1 MALIM
6 SQDIQR
12 RIQIEKIKKI
22 RQQEEEG
29 RKRISNIKY
38 KIAIMS
44 GKGGVG
50 KSFITANLGLAL
62 ATLGKKV
69 IILDS
74 DVHGPSIP
82 KLLGLHG
89 RSMSVGPNGLIPLE
103 ADLGVKVVSV
113 DFLMPNEESALIW
126 RGPMKTSLIRELLAK
141 VDWGRQDFMLID
153 LPPGTGD
160 EPLTVVQLIKD
171 INGSIIVTIP
181 SDLSRIVV
189 KKAIT
194 FCRRLKV
201 NIIGVIENMSGFTC
215 PESGKTYY
223 IMGKGAGEKICKE
236 MDVNFLGNIPLDPR
250 ISETID
256 QGKPFLTTYPN
267 IEVSKKIVNIAEW
280 IIKYLKAQENVN

>member
-1 MALIM
+1 MA
-6 SQDIQR
+6 SDVQR
-12 RIQIEKIKKI
+12 RIQIERIKKI
-22 RQQEEEG
+22 RQEEEEG
-29 RKRISNIKY
+29 RKRISKIKY

-50 KSFITANLGLAL
+50 KSFVTANLGLAL
-62 ATLGKKV
+62 ASLGKKV
-69 IILDS
+69 VILDT
-74 DVHGPSIP
+74 DIHGPSIP

-89 RSMSVGPNGLIPLE
+89 KSMNVGPDGLLPLE
-103 ADLGVKVVSV
+103 SDLGVKVVSV
-113 DFLMPNEESALIW
+113 DFLLPSEETALIW
-126 RGPMKTSLIRELLAK
+126 RGPMKSSLIRELLAK
-141 VDWGRQDFMLID
+141 VDWGEHDFMLID

-194 FCRRLKV
+194 FCRKLKV
-201 NIIGVIENMSGFTC
+201 YVIGVIENMSGFKC

-223 IMGKGAGEKICKE
+223 LMGRGAGRKICEE
-236 MDVNFLGNIPLDPR
+236 MNVNFLGEIPLDPR

-256 QGKPFLTTYPN
+256 QGKPFLTSYQN
-267 IEVSKKIVNIAEW
+267 IETAQKIIEIAKSV
-280 IIKYLKAQENVN
+280 IKYLEA

>member
-1 MALIM
+1 MALYM
-6 SQDIQR
+6 GSDIQR
-12 RIQIEKIKKI
+12 KIQIERIRKI

-62 ATLGKKV
+62 ASLGKKV
-69 IILDS
+69 VILDA

-89 RSMSVGPNGLIPLE
+89 KSMSVGPNGLIPLE
-103 ADLGVKVVSV
+103 ADLGVNVVSV
-113 DFLMPNEESALIW
+113 DFLLPSEESALIW

-141 VDWGRQDFMLID
+141 VDWGEKDFMLID

-171 INGSIIVTIP
+171 INGAIIVTIP

-194 FCRRLKV
+194 FCRKLEV
-201 NIIGVIENMSGFTC
+201 DVIGVVENMSGFTC
-215 PESGKTYY
+215 PESGKTYFL
-223 IMGKGAGEKICKE
+223 MGKGAGKKICEE
-236 MDVNFLGNIPLDPR
+236 MKVNFLGDIPIDPR

-256 QGKPFLTTYPN
+256 LGKPFLTTYPDIKASIKIKEIAKN
-267 IEVSKKIVNIAEW
+267 IVN
-280 IIKYLKAQENVN
+280 YLESRN